1 MVKLGLD
8 WSPVRDSNRF
18 RLTKSF
24 IMYEKQ
30 DSYDESG
37 SLIKIHYDSSEFEE
51 KIKELFRNKVTI
63 HFEKESGRNRYQ
75 VVKNSK

>member
-1 MVKLGLD
+1 MVKLGID
-8 WSPVRDSNRF
+8 WSTVRDGNRF

-51 KIKELFRNKVTI
+51 KIKELFRKKVTI

-75 VVKNSK
+75 VVKISK